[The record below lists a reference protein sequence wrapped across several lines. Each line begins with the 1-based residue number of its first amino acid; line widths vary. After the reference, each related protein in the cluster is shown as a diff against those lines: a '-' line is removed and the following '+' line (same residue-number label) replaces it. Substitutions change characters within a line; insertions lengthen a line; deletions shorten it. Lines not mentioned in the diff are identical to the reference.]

1 MVEDIQEEFRQVK
14 EYITKIEE
22 LNSLWKLAF
31 WDMNIVMPKKAL
43 NQRANT
49 LGFLSGEIY
58 KLSTSEEVRKCIEY
72 FNPIIDKLTLLDKV
86 MVKETKKKCDEIKKL
101 PENLYREFTIEAA
114 LSHVAWE
121 EARKKND
128 FKIFEPHLEK
138 MVYFKRKFAEY
149 YGYGENKYEAL
160 LNQYEPGMTV
170 SKLEEFFEEIKIGI
184 LDLLDYIKHSNKKI
198 NVSNLT
204 GTFEIEKQKKLSIFL
219 LNLIKFDLEA
229 GRLDEDIH
237 PFTIGIYNK
246 DVRIVTRYYENML
259 LNSINM
265 ILHEGGHG
273 LYEQHISDKLKGTGL
288 NHAASI
294 GIHESQSRFYQNIIG
309 RSKEFLSVILPLIK
323 NEFKSLKNIKLDK
336 FYNEVNYVK
345 SSLIR
350 TEADE
355 ITFNFHI
362 FIRYEIE
369 KSLINGE
376 IEVKDLPRIW
386 NEKYKEY
393 LGIEPTN
400 DNEGILQDIHWAAG
414 DFGYFPC
421 YILGNIYGGQLLNK
435 ILEDNKNAIKDLIY
449 GDLTYID
456 NWLRNKV
463 QKYGAIYKPEE
474 LIMRA
479 TGKEIS
485 TKYFL
490 EYLERKY
497 KNIY

>member
-1 MVEDIQEEFRQVK
+1 
-14 EYITKIEE
+14 
-22 LNSLWKLAF
+22 
-31 WDMNIVMPKKAL
+31 
-43 NQRANT
+43 
-49 LGFLSGEIY
+49 
-58 KLSTSEEVRKCIEY
+58 
-72 FNPIIDKLTLLDKV
+72 
-86 MVKETKKKCDEIKKL
+86 
-101 PENLYREFTIEAA
+101 
-114 LSHVAWE
+114 
-121 EARKKND
+121 
-128 FKIFEPHLEK
+128 
-138 MVYFKRKFAEY
+138 
-149 YGYGENKYEAL
+149 
-160 LNQYEPGMTV
+160 
-170 SKLEEFFEEIKIGI
+170 
-184 LDLLDYIKHSNKKI
+184 
-198 NVSNLT
+198 
-204 GTFEIEKQKKLSIFL
+204 
-219 LNLIKFDLEA
+219 
-229 GRLDEDIH
+229 
-237 PFTIGIYNK
+237 
-246 DVRIVTRYYENML
+246 
-259 LNSINM
+259 M

-288 NHAASI
+288 NHAASM
-294 GIHESQSRFYQNIIG
+294 GIHESQARFYQNIIG

-345 SSLIR
+345 ASLIR

-393 LGIEPTN
+393 LGIEPKT

-421 YILGNIYGGQLLNK
+421 YVLGNIYGGQLLNK

-456 NWLRNKV
+456 NWLRDNI

-474 LIMRA
+474 LIKRA

-485 TKYFL
+485 TKYYL

-497 KNIY
+497 ENIYY

>member
-1 MVEDIQEEFRQVK
+1 MVEDIQEEFKKVK

-22 LNSLWKLAF
+22 LSSLSKLAF
-31 WDMNIVMPKKAL
+31 WDMKIAMPKKAL
-43 NQRANT
+43 NQKANT

-58 KLSTSEEVRKCIEY
+58 KLSTGEEVRKCIEY
-72 FNPIIDKLTLLDKV
+72 FNSIIDKLTLLDKV
-86 MVKETKKKCDEIKKL
+86 MVKEMEKECDEIKKL
-101 PENLYREFTIEAA
+101 PENLYREFTIEVA
-114 LSHVAWE
+114 LSQAAWM
-121 EARKKND
+121 EAREKND

-138 MVYFKRKFAEY
+138 MVDFKRKFAEY
-149 YGYGENKYEAL
+149 YGYGENKYEVL

-170 SKLEEFFEEIKIGI
+170 SKLDEFFEELKIGI

-198 NVSNLT
+198 NVGNLT
-204 GTFEIEKQKKLSIFL
+204 GTFGIEKQKKLSMFL
-219 LNLIKFDLEA
+219 LYLIKFDLEA

-246 DVRIVTRYYENML
+246 DVRIVTHYNENML
-259 LNSINM
+259 LNNINV

-273 LYEQHISDKLKGTGL
+273 LYEQHIPDELKGTGL
-288 NHAASI
+288 NHGASV

-309 RSKEFLSVILPLIK
+309 RSKEFLSVILPFIK
-323 NEFKSLKNIKLDK
+323 NEFKSLRNIKLDK
-336 FYNEVNYVK
+336 FYNEVNCVK
-345 SSLIR
+345 VSLIR

-355 ITFNFHI
+355 ITYNFHI
-362 FIRYEIE
+362 LIRYEIE
-369 KSLINGE
+369 KGLINGE

-393 LGIEPTN
+393 LGIEPRT
-400 DNEGILQDIHWAAG
+400 DNEGILQDIHWATG

-421 YILGNIYGGQLLNK
+421 YVLGNIYGGQFLNK
-435 ILEDNKNAIKDLIY
+435 ILQDNKNAIKDLIN

-456 NWLRNKV
+456 NWLRDKI

-474 LIMRA
+474 LIRNA
-479 TGKEIS
+479 TGEEIS
-485 TKYFL
+485 TKYYL